1 MRFKVCFSREIKANR
16 TVLWIALM
24 HSHSFRKVLDLSYS
38 GFVKLALR
46 LLVKFKRMV
55 RLFIVYLDVTVVYNL
70 P

>member
-1 MRFKVCFSREIKANR
+1 M
-16 TVLWIALM
+16 
-24 HSHSFRKVLDLSYS
+24 DLSYT

-55 RLFIVYLDVTVVYNL
+55 RLFFILYLDVTVVYNL